1 MTSIGAVDQLV
12 SLLRTQLAAG
22 AARAGVRT
30 PSNRQKAGASARGTR
45 EPSLSGLIEAR
56 VKAID
61 RDDPQRGRKAFHV
74 FLEAV
79 LLSQFGEALINDPGF
94 YQMVDDVQTAL
105 ESAPATAP
113 MVKQAIDELLRQ
125 ST

>member
-22 AARAGVRT
+22 AAKGGVRVPPDRRRAG
-30 PSNRQKAGASARGTR
+30 AAARGGHQ
-45 EPSLSGLIEAR
+45 PSLSALIELR
-56 VKAID
+56 VKSIA
-61 RDDPQRGRKAFHV
+61 RDDPQRGRKAFRV

-79 LLSQFGEALINDPGF
+79 LLSQFGERLINDPGF
-94 YQMVDDVQTAL
+94 YQMVENVQAAL
-105 ESAPATAP
+105 ESAPGSAP
-113 MVKQAIDELLRQ
+113 LVKQAIDELLRQ